1 MNKNFK
7 YIGKY
12 ERTLSLSEILNNKQ
26 TLHINKNRFFRFKKA
41 LELNNN
47 SEIDKSFLVDKGH
60 PNGPEIH
67 NVSEKGII
75 FIINAK
81 TKKLVTILI
90 ARPNQIKRLYI
101 ACNLKVPHKIIQCSI
116 DNVNNGYNYI

>member
-1 MNKNFK
+1 MNQNFES
-7 YIGKY
+7 IEEY
-12 ERTLSLSEILNNKQ
+12 ERTLSLSEILDKQ
-26 TLHINKNRFFRFKKA
+26 TLHISKNRIFRFNKA
-41 LELNNN
+41 LELNDN
-47 SEIDKSFLVDKGH
+47 SEINKSFFVDKRH

-90 ARPNQIKRLYI
+90 ARPNQIKRLYM
-101 ACNLKVPHKIIQCSI
+101 ACNLKVPHKIIQYSI
-116 DNVNNGYNYI
+116 NNVNKGYNYI